1 MTTSLVLFK
10 AWLQRSGSSL
20 GRVEV
25 EVERRRGRCR
35 RSGRVMARTALTGQ
49 PRQTMC
55 GLGAGP
61 RGFFFQQKSPQY
73 SASGIGWTRTTF
85 HTLSPDALAEP
96 NQPASPR
103 EGKEGRC
110 ADICPIRKP
119 PPQALDATG
128 TRAFRVGLQCAFVP
142 SGPSLSPPLLA
153 LPWPCPW
160 PSQARESCV
169 LRLLACQTQPL
180 CMREHLS
187 MSRYARSF
195 SAETLALACIG
206 KVPTVV
212 VLSRSTGHPLSV
224 SVALCFLLLAFPHLE
239 PARRMY
245 LWAQKHALSRRC
257 ISNKRIGTWPSA
269 ESPSLARLNERTHA
283 RRVG

>member
-20 GRVEV
+20 GEVVGRVEV

-61 RGFFFQQKSPQY
+61 RGFFFQQKSAQY
-73 SASGIGWTRTTF
+73 SASGIGWTQTTF
-85 HTLSPDALAEP
+85 QTLSPDAPAEP

-119 PPQALDATG
+119 PPSTRRDWDACLSRRAAVCLRTLGPVTITTTTG
-128 TRAFRVGLQCAFVP
+128 PAV
-142 SGPSLSPPLLA
+142 A
-153 LPWPCPW
+153 LPVAL
-160 PSQARESCV
+160 PSPRIVCAQAARLPDSAPV
-169 LRLLACQTQPL
+169 HAGTLVNVALRSL
-180 CMREHLS
+180 
-187 MSRYARSF
+187 
-195 SAETLALACIG
+195 
-206 KVPTVV
+206 
-212 VLSRSTGHPLSV
+212 VLSRDPCPRMHRKSANGRGPVPLNWTPAV
-224 SVALCFLLLAFPHLE
+224 RFRGPLLS
-239 PARRMY
+239 PARF
-245 LWAQKHALSRRC
+245 
-257 ISNKRIGTWPSA
+257 
-269 ESPSLARLNERTHA
+269 SPLGASSPHVSMGPETRLVSQVHK
-283 RRVG
+283 

>member
-1 MTTSLVLFK
+1 MDS
-10 AWLQRSGSSL
+10 AL
-20 GRVEV
+20 GH
-25 EVERRRGRCR
+25 G
-35 RSGRVMARTALTGQ
+35 
-49 PRQTMC
+49 
-55 GLGAGP
+55 
-61 RGFFFQQKSPQY
+61 GFFFQQKSAQY
-73 SASGIGWTRTTF
+73 SVSGIGWTRTTF
-85 HTLSPDALAEP
+85 QTLSPDAPAEP

-119 PPQALDATG
+119 PPPSTRRDWDACLSRRAAVCLRTLGPVTITTTGPAVAL
-128 TRAFRVGLQCAFVP
+128 
-142 SGPSLSPPLLA
+142 
-153 LPWPCPW
+153 PW

-212 VLSRSTGHPLSV
+212 VLARSTGHPLSV
-224 SVALCFLLLAFPHLE
+224 SVALCFLLLALPHLE

-245 LWAQKHALSRRC
+245 PWAQKHALSRSC
-257 ISNKRIGTWPSA
+257 ISNRRIGTWPSA
-269 ESPSLARLNERTHA
+269 ESPSFGSTE
-283 RRVG
+283 

>member
-20 GRVEV
+20 GEVVGRVEV

-61 RGFFFQQKSPQY
+61 RGFFFQQKSAQY

-85 HTLSPDALAEP
+85 HTLSPDAPAEP

-195 SAETLALACIG
+195 SADTLALACIG

-212 VLSRSTGHPLSV
+212 VLSPPAAAQLDTRCPFPWP
-224 SVALCFLLLAFPHLE
+224 ARFPHLE
-239 PARRMY
+239 PARRII
-245 LWAQKHALSRRC
+245 HGPRNTPC
-257 ISNKRIGTWPSA
+257 
-269 ESPSLARLNERTHA
+269 LAGA
-283 RRVG
+283 

>member
-20 GRVEV
+20 GEVVGRVEV

-61 RGFFFQQKSPQY
+61 RGFFFQQKSAQY
-73 SASGIGWTRTTF
+73 SASGIGWTQTTF
-85 HTLSPDALAEP
+85 HTLSPDAPAEP

-119 PPQALDATG
+119 PPKHS
-128 TRAFRVGLQCAFVP
+128 TRLGRVPFASGCSVP
-142 SGPSLSPPLLA
+142 SYPRARHYHHHYWPCRGPARGPPKPANRVCSGCSPARLSPCACGNTCQCRATLARSQQRPLPSHASEKCQRSWSCPAQLDTRC
-153 LPWPCPW
+153 PFPW
-160 PSQARESCV
+160 PSAFSCS
-169 LRLLACQTQPL
+169 LFPTWSQP
-180 CMREHLS
+180 
-187 MSRYARSF
+187 A
-195 SAETLALACIG
+195 ACIYG
-206 KVPTVV
+206 PRNT
-212 VLSRSTGHPLSV
+212 P
-224 SVALCFLLLAFPHLE
+224 CLAG
-239 PARRMY
+239 A
-245 LWAQKHALSRRC
+245 
-257 ISNKRIGTWPSA
+257 
-269 ESPSLARLNERTHA
+269 
-283 RRVG
+283 

>member
-10 AWLQRSGSSL
+10 AWLQRSGNSL
-20 GRVEV
+20 GEVVGRVEV

-49 PRQTMC
+49 PRQAMC

-61 RGFFFQQKSPQY
+61 RGFFFQQKSAQY

-85 HTLSPDALAEP
+85 QTLSPDAPAEP

-142 SGPSLSPPLLA
+142 SGPSLSPPLA
-153 LPWPCPW
+153 QPWPCRGPAVAF
-160 PSQARESCV
+160 PSPRIVCAQAARLPNSAPV
-169 LRLLACQTQPL
+169 HVGTLVNVALRSL
-180 CMREHLS
+180 
-187 MSRYARSF
+187 
-195 SAETLALACIG
+195 
-206 KVPTVV
+206 
-212 VLSRSTGHPLSV
+212 VLSRDPCPRMHRKSANGRGPGPFNWTPAVRFRGPLLS
-224 SVALCFLLLAFPHLE
+224 
-239 PARRMY
+239 PARF
-245 LWAQKHALSRRC
+245 
-257 ISNKRIGTWPSA
+257 
-269 ESPSLARLNERTHA
+269 SPLGASSPHVSMGPETRLVSQVHK
-283 RRVG
+283 